1 LQGLGKKVPI
11 SLFRLLSGR
20 NGKGVIAIKLNDGDE
35 LAAAVVLDGS
45 VTSVDLLI
53 SSLNGMLLRV
63 PSSQVATSSRSA
75 RGNRIVRL
83 KPGDEVVTSTC
94 INA

>member
-1 LQGLGKKVPI
+1 M
-11 SLFRLLSGR
+11 FRLLSGR
-20 NGKGVIAIKLNDGDE
+20 HGKGVIAIKLNDGDE

-45 VTSVDLLI
+45 VSSVDLLI

-83 KPGDEVVTSTC
+83 KSGDEVATATC